1 MKKEKTAKIGN
12 VKGKEKDCKK
22 KKKKRKKLGKK
33 EKKRIECEKVN
44 GS

>member
-22 KKKKRKKLGKK
+22 RKKKK
-33 EKKRIECEKVN
+33 EKN
-44 GS
+44 